1 MAHRVSW
8 GNDNNDDNDDKR
20 DFFKRIWDTKGTF
33 PAKMGTI
40 KDRNSKDLTEAEEIK
55 KSWWEYTEDLYR
67 KSLNHWNN
75 HDGAVTYLEPDCLE
89 CEVKWALGNIT
100 TNKASG
106 GGGIPAEILKI
117 LKENV
122 VKLSLENSEMAAGL
136 EKVSVHCN
144 PEERHCQRMLKLL
157 YNCNHFTIDH
167 FTIDARKLASGKDT
181 MRKMEE

>member
-1 MAHRVSW
+1 M
-8 GNDNNDDNDDKR
+8 
-20 DFFKRIWDTKGTF
+20 
-33 PAKMGTI
+33 
-40 KDRNSKDLTEAEEIK
+40 
-55 KSWWEYTEDLYR
+55 
-67 KSLNHWNN
+67 
-75 HDGAVTYLEPDCLE
+75 VTYLEPDCLE

-106 GGGIPAEILKI
+106 GGGIPAELLKI